1 MISLEDCIALC
12 GLTKEE
18 VDAIAEH
25 EHVPEI
31 TAATLARYLLCQ
43 SYGPDEIRKMIV
55 DDFRQALR
63 NGNTGHAAELAF
75 ALRHFLAGH
84 PQASL
89 SVQS

>member
-31 TAATLARYLLCQ
+31 AAATLARYLLGHRHG
-43 SYGPDEIRKMIV
+43 SDEIRQMII
-55 DDFRQALR
+55 DDFRGALR
-63 NGNTGHAAELAF
+63 AGDTRHAAELAS
-75 ALRHFLAGH
+75 ALRHFLAVH
-84 PQASL
+84 PQVPPASA
-89 SVQS
+89 

>member
-25 EHVPEI
+25 EHLPEI
-31 TAATLARYLLCQ
+31 AAATLARYLLGHCHG
-43 SYGPDEIRKMIV
+43 SDEIRRMIL
-55 DDFRQALR
+55 DDFREALR
-63 NGNTGHAAELAF
+63 IGDTRHAGELAS

-84 PQASL
+84 PQVPAAPA
-89 SVQS
+89 